1 MNKTIVRNAGF
12 LVIAILSLVV
22 ALFLGPEKTEAEPSD
37 FSAERLWDNLSDQD
51 LIDIAESMYDLNSA
65 NDETVYHQMVTNGW
79 HTNDLLSINV
89 RATMGVIEQLEVVVD
104 SNNALIDQL
113 AKPADTDDRPSYL
126 LSLLVIAVAWGAV
139 ITPSESAIEEGEEE
153 EKESTGRTNLL
164 RTN

>member
-1 MNKTIVRNAGF
+1 MNKTSVRNSGF

-37 FSAERLWDNLSDQD
+37 FSTERTWDNLSDQG

-79 HTNDLLSINV
+79 HTNDLLSINI
-89 RATMGVIEQLEVVVD
+89 RATMGVLEQLEVLVD
-104 SNNALIDQL
+104 SNNAVIDQL
-113 AKPADTDDRPSYL
+113 TKSEATDNRPTYL

-139 ITPSESAIEEGEEE
+139 IKPSGSVLEEE
-153 EKESTGRTNLL
+153 EEEDSTGRTNLL
-164 RTN
+164 RTD